1 MTKHYTTC
9 ADYEALLMESLSAP
23 LDRAEQALL
32 TQHLEQCPACKAS
45 SVEVRAS
52 WDMLDELGT
61 LEPRAALRERT
72 RTTILQLMATEK
84 TSAVDRKWYEVSR
97 EPLAVLSALLVAG
110 ATLSLLSGLVWG
122 SALPQGHLFFCAA
135 MYTGLLVGAFS
146 WIYSATTVNGVHLD
160 VAARI
165 GVLSLAITVAAITA
179 CPQFQVLAV
188 WDGSAL
194 GRFLTA
200 RLGAGGSSLVFGF
213 GYGLFPGFL
222 AALFGGNLL
231 AERPLANSLV
241 TGAVVFLLA
250 SPVIY
255 LQSAPFTS
263 GVVVSWIAGTA
274 VGTLCGVLGAVRVR
288 QRVADAAVPS

>member
-1 MTKHYTTC
+1 MTKNYTCT
-9 ADYEALLMESLSAP
+9 DYEELLMESLSAP
-23 LDRAEQALL
+23 LDRTEEMLL
-32 TQHLEQCPACKAS
+32 TQHLEQCPGCRAS
-45 SVEVRAS
+45 SVEIHAS
-52 WDMLDELGT
+52 WNMLDDLGS

-72 RTTILQLMATEK
+72 RTAVLQLMSTEK
-84 TSAVDRKWYEVSR
+84 TSAFDRKWYEVSR
-97 EPLAVLSALLVAG
+97 APLAVLSALLVAG
-110 ATLSLLSGLVWG
+110 ATLSLLSGLIWG
-122 SALPQGHLFFCAA
+122 STLPQGHMFFCAA

-146 WIYSATTVNGVHLD
+146 WIYSATTVNGLHLD

-179 CPQFQVLAV
+179 CPQFQVLAL
-188 WDGSAL
+188 WDSSVL
-194 GRFLTA
+194 GRFFTA

-231 AERPLANSLV
+231 AERPVANSLV

-274 VGTLCGVLGAVRVR
+274 VGALCGVLGAVRVR
-288 QRVADAAVPS
+288 QRVADATVPS

>member
-1 MTKHYTTC
+1 MTKNYTC
-9 ADYEALLMESLSAP
+9 AGYQEWLVESLNAP
-23 LDRAEQALL
+23 LSDDAQTLL
-32 TQHLEQCPACKAS
+32 TRHLETCAACVAS
-45 SVEVRAS
+45 STELRES
-52 WDMLDELGT
+52 WDLFGNLGAVKPPT
-61 LEPRAALRERT
+61 DVRERT
-72 RTTILQLMATEK
+72 RRAVLELMVGEKANATR
-84 TSAVDRKWYEVSR
+84 RKWHEVAST
-97 EPLAVLSALLVAG
+97 PLAVASALLVAG
-110 ATLSLLSGLVWG
+110 ATLSLLSGLIWG
-122 SALPQGHLFFCAA
+122 STLPQGHVFFCAA

-146 WIYSATTVNGVHLD
+146 WIYGATTVNGVHLD

-179 CPQFQVLAV
+179 CPQFQVLAL
-188 WDGSAL
+188 WDSSAL
-194 GRFLTA
+194 GRFFTA

-231 AERPLANSLV
+231 AERPVANSFV

-263 GVVVSWIAGTA
+263 GVVVSWITGTA
-274 VGTLCGVLGAVRVR
+274 VGALCGVLGAVRVR
-288 QRVADAAVPS
+288 QRVADASVLG

>member
-1 MTKHYTTC
+1 MTKNYACTDC
-9 ADYEALLMESLSAP
+9 QELLMDSLSAP
-23 LDRAEQALL
+23 LDGTEQTLL
-32 TQHLEQCPACKAS
+32 TQHLEQCPACAS
-45 SVEVRAS
+45 SSAEIHAD
-52 WDMLDELGT
+52 WEMLHELSA
-61 LEPRAALRERT
+61 LEPRAELRERT
-72 RTTILQLMATEK
+72 RAAVLQLMATEK
-84 TSAVDRKWYEVSR
+84 TRAVGRKWYEVSR
-97 EPLAVLSALLVAG
+97 APLAVISALLVAG
-110 ATLSLLSGLVWG
+110 ATLSLLSGLIWG
-122 SALPQGHLFFCAA
+122 SELSQGHLFFCAA

-194 GRFLTA
+194 GRFFTA
-200 RLGAGGSSLVFGF
+200 QLGAGGSSLVFGF

-231 AERPLANSLV
+231 AERPVANSLV

-263 GVVVSWIAGTA
+263 GVVLSWIAGTA
-274 VGTLCGVLGAVRVR
+274 VGALCGVLGAVRVR
-288 QRVADAAVPS
+288 QRVADASVLS

>member
-1 MTKHYTTC
+1 MTKNYTCT
-9 ADYEALLMESLSAP
+9 DYEELLMESLSAP
-23 LDRAEQALL
+23 LDRTEAMLL
-32 TQHLEQCPACKAS
+32 TQHLEQCPGCRAS
-45 SVEVRAS
+45 SVEIHAS
-52 WDMLDELGT
+52 WNMLDDLGSLEL
-61 LEPRAALRERT
+61 RAALRERT
-72 RTTILQLMATEK
+72 RTAVLQLMATEK
-84 TSAVDRKWYEVSR
+84 ASAFARKWYEVSR
-97 EPLAVLSALLVAG
+97 APLAVLSALLVAG
-110 ATLSLLSGLVWG
+110 ATLSLLSGLIWG
-122 SALPQGHLFFCAA
+122 STLPQGHMFFCAA

-179 CPQFQVLAV
+179 CPQFQVLAL
-188 WDGSAL
+188 WDSSVL
-194 GRFLTA
+194 GRFFSA
-200 RLGAGGSSLVFGF
+200 RLDAGGSSLVFGF

-274 VGTLCGVLGAVRVR
+274 VGALCGVLGAVRVR
-288 QRVADAAVPS
+288 QRVADATASS